1 MSNLISASVQ
11 RRVVGSATRK
21 SVLLYMADK
30 AADDGSGIWTS
41 KANIARDLELGIRA
55 VQYAIRELVAA
66 GLLIEIG
73 QRDCK
78 HGYTVEYGIVV
89 DAVSA
94 LPSTRDA
101 PPERR
106 ETTPQRAVDKCGR
119 PPAPDAPHAPDA
131 GVTPARGA
139 PLPLHHVHPNH
150 PMNLTTT
157 PPAQDAA
164 VDNSDPQAR
173 CLTAAGPGLC
183 PASRAEIIKTG
194 EVIASWLQDG
204 IDLEADILPVI
215 RARTPSIRIS
225 PIRTWGYFS
234 DAVRAAHQQRL
245 RQSARPQGA
254 EKAGAETSP
263 QLRFYADWVNADR
276 YLPPSAITNAI
287 AQALLAAGLTTS
299 ERLAQR
305 GVPVPTM
312 KEQP

>member
-55 VQYAIRELVAA
+55 VQYAIRDLVDT

-89 DAVSA
+89 DALGA
-94 LPSTRDA
+94 LPSTRDV
-101 PPERR
+101 PPDRDKTAAR
-106 ETTPQRAVDKCGR
+106 TAVDNRDR

-150 PMNLTTT
+150 PKNLTTT
-157 PPAQDAA
+157 PPLEAGP
-164 VDNSDPQAR
+164 VDNPDPQTR
-173 CLTAAGPGLC
+173 CLAVAGPGLC

-194 EVIASWLQDG
+194 EVISGWLRDG
-204 IDLEADILPVI
+204 IDLDADILPVI
-215 RARTPSIRIS
+215 RARTTHVRIS

-245 RQSARPQGA
+245 RQPARPQGA
-254 EKAGAETSP
+254 EKTCASP
-263 QLRFYADWVNADR
+263 QLRFYADWVSADR
-276 YLPPSAITNAI
+276 YLPPSAITNAM
-287 AQALLAAGLTTS
+287 AQALLAAGLVTT

-305 GVPVPTM
+305 GVPIPAM